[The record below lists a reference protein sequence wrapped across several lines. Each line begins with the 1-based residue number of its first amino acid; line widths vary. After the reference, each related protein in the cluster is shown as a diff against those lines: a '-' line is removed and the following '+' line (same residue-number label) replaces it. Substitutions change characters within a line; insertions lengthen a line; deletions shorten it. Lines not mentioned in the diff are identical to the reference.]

1 MGINVLALQA
11 GCTGDN
17 HIAGLVE
24 NYGISNTFVLEIP
37 QFTIKT
43 VVCGCLQSKWGLF
56 QN

>member
-11 GCTGDN
+11 GCAGDN

-37 QFTIKT
+37 
-43 VVCGCLQSKWGLF
+43 
-56 QN
+56 